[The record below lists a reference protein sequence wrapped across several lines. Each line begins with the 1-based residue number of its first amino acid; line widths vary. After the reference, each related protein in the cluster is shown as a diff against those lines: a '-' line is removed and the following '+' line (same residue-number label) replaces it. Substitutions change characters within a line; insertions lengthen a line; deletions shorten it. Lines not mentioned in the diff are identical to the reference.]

1 MPRMKAI
8 FRAAFPL
15 AFVLCYSVV
24 SQSDD
29 IPLIRNN
36 SQSQKASENVP
47 PSMSNPA
54 NAAEVSYNE
63 GIRSLAA
70 GDLIKAE
77 QLLKKS
83 LELDPGMVN
92 AMLALSELAKQR
104 GDLNAA
110 GSYLQNALSRGGKI
124 AEVQRAYGRYL
135 YIKRDFQGAEAALR
149 KSTELDPKSYRAFV
163 DLGDLYRQAL
173 YRPNDAVTAYRKAL
187 SIEPKHAGAHYA
199 LALALDRLGKDAEA
213 EKEFRQALSVQP
225 DNVQVWQALTEHY
238 VQRRQYDSAIEACNS
253 ALKAN
258 PNMPAFRMQLG
269 DIYAAR
275 GDDAKSLAEYQAALK
290 QDPKLAAVQVKIGM
304 LHQSRNRIAEAEKA
318 YLAAVSIDPKQAV
331 AYNNLAWMAAERK
344 SQLDKAAQWA
354 KKAIDINP
362 AVPQFHVTLGWVY
375 RARGELDKAV
385 TEIENASL
393 ITPAAA
399 ETYYYLGL
407 VYAEKGMNAKAVS
420 AFQKALSINKSFSFA
435 ADAQQRIDKLT
446 KSGRKP

>member
-1 MPRMKAI
+1 MPQMKAI
-8 FRAAFPL
+8 YKAIFSL
-15 AFVLCYSVV
+15 AFVLCLSPA
-24 SQSDD
+24 SASDD

-36 SQSQKASENVP
+36 SQSQKPSEDVP
-47 PSMSNPA
+47 PSKSNPA
-54 NAAEVSYNE
+54 NAAESSYNE

-70 GDLIKAE
+70 GDLARAE

-110 GSYLQNALSRGGKI
+110 GAYLQNAVSKGGNI

-149 KSTELDPKSYRAFV
+149 KATELDPKSYKAFV

-187 SIEPKHAGAHYA
+187 SIDPKHAGAHYA
-199 LALALDRLGKDAEA
+199 LALVLDRLGKDAEA

-225 DNVQVWQALTEHY
+225 ENAQVWQALAEHY
-238 VQRRQYDSAIEACNS
+238 VQRRQYDNAIEACNS

-258 PNMPAFRMQLG
+258 PNMPAFHMQLG

-275 GDDAKSLAEYQAALK
+275 GDDVKSLAEYQAALK
-290 QDPKLAAVQVKIGM
+290 QDSKLAAAQVKIGM
-304 LHQSRNRIAEAEKA
+304 LHQSRNRIADAEKA
-318 YLAAVSIDPKQAV
+318 YLAAVAIDPKQAV

-344 SQLDKAAQWA
+344 SQLDKAVQWA
-354 KKAIDINP
+354 RKAVDINP
-362 AVPQFHVTLGWVY
+362 ALPQFHVTLGWVY

-385 TEIENASL
+385 AEIENASL

-399 ETYYYLGL
+399 ETYFYLGR
-407 VYAEKGMNAKAVS
+407 VYTEKGMNAKAVA
-420 AFQKALSINKSFSFA
+420 AFQKALSINKSFPFA

-446 KSGRKP
+446 KSGPKP